1 MQQLKPLARGSDESP
16 QRALHSHRQTLVFKA
31 LLLPATHM
39 LTLPDVTTGGGSM
52 WPGAVSPCP
61 SQVR

>member
-16 QRALHSHRQTLVFKA
+16 QRALHSHKLWCLKHCSYLQ
-31 LLLPATHM
+31 LLM
-39 LTLPDVTTGGGSM
+39 LPDVTTGGGSM
-52 WPGAVSPCP
+52 WPDAVSLCP